1 MAPRQRMSANR
12 DFPVGLHTRKIRNKL
27 RFYFIREDGS
37 EKWFPEG
44 VSRADAIA
52 AAHAYNAKYRCTEL
66 NISQH
71 AQTDTKD
78 KYNKE
83 LSSWIPVVIKRV
95 KAEEKL
101 GANAISTFE
110 SDCNRLVEQ
119 FGKVMSKSVN
129 LETVNQYLQ
138 LNTEGKSNN
147 VYNRKISFLK
157 KVFDY
162 LCDMSAMAS
171 NPAELKKVKPKEQKV
186 RQRLNLEMFKA
197 IEAEAPIWLKTAMR
211 LALQTTHA
219 VLEVSKAK
227 YRDCEWY
234 ESVQNENGL
243 LVYGVLRIHRQ
254 KVQAKEASRVAI
266 PITPALKAVIDD
278 SRQDHILSPYIVH
291 KRKTDNNPVAQGL
304 THETQ
309 LTTRLISSTFSELR
323 DKLGVCDHLEPE
335 ARPTFHEIRALS
347 IHLFTQMGI
356 DPQARAAHTDAKSTK
371 IYQRNHLQWVEVP
384 AAELAV

>member
-1 MAPRQRMSANR
+1 MAARRRTLKNSDLPT
-12 DFPVGLHTRKIRNKL
+12 GLHTRKVRGKL
-27 RFYFIREDGS
+27 RYYFIRQDGT
-37 EKWFPEG
+37 EKWFPIG
-44 VSRADAIA
+44 VSRGDAIA
-52 AAHAYNAKYRCTEL
+52 AAHTYNMKYRTPDKPIAERG
-66 NISQH
+66 
-71 AQTDTKD
+71 DT
-78 KYNKE
+78 YNKP
-83 LSSWIPVVIKRV
+83 LADLLPVVLKRI

-101 GANAISTFE
+101 GANAVSTLE
-110 SDCNRLVEQ
+110 QDIKRLSDLHGRVL
-119 FGKVMSKSVN
+119 SKSIT
-129 LETVNQYLQ
+129 LQHVNQYLD
-138 LNTEGKSNN
+138 LHCKGKSNN
-147 VYNRKISFLK
+147 VYNRKISFMK

-162 LCDMSAMAS
+162 LCDMSAMES

-186 RQRLNLEMFKA
+186 RQRLNLETFKA
-197 IEAEAPIWLKTAMR
+197 IEAAAPEWLKTAMR

-234 ESVQNENGL
+234 ESPQNENGL

-278 SRQDHILSPYIVH
+278 SRQDHVLSPYIVH
-291 KRKTDNNPVAQGL
+291 KRKTDSNPVAKGL

-309 LTTRLISSTFSELR
+309 LTTRLISSTFSEIR
-323 DKLGVCDHLEPE
+323 DELGVCDHLEPE

-371 IYQRNHLQWVEVP
+371 IYQRNHVQWVEVP

>member
-1 MAPRQRMSANR
+1 MAPRRRTDKNS
-12 DFPVGLHTRKIRNKL
+12 DLPTGLHTKIVRAQL
-27 RFYFIREDGS
+27 RYYFIREDGTV
-37 EKWFPEG
+37 KWFPLG
-44 VSRADAIA
+44 VSRGDAIA
-52 AAHAYNAKYRCTEL
+52 AAHAYNFKYRTPDQP
-66 NISQH
+66 I
-71 AQTDTKD
+71 AQRGD
-78 KYNKE
+78 KYNKPLAE
-83 LSSWIPVVIKRV
+83 LLPAVLKRI

-101 GANAISTFE
+101 GTNAVSTLE
-110 SDCNRLVEQ
+110 QDMQRLSDLH
-119 FGKVMSKSVN
+119 GKVLSKSINLQHVN
-129 LETVNQYLQ
+129 EYLELHCS
-138 LNTEGKSNN
+138 GKSNN
-147 VYNRKISFLK
+147 VYNRKISFMK
-157 KVFDY
+157 KVFEY
-162 LCDMSAMAS
+162 LCDMSAMDS

-197 IEAEAPIWLKTAMR
+197 IEAEAPTWLKTSMR

-234 ESVQNENGL
+234 ESPQNENGL

-266 PITPALKAVIDD
+266 PITPALKAVIDE

-291 KRKTDNNPVAQGL
+291 KRKTDNNPVAKGL

-323 DKLGVCDHLEPE
+323 DQLGVCDHLEPE

-371 IYQRNHLQWVEVP
+371 IYQRNHVQWVEVP

>member
-1 MAPRQRMSANR
+1 MAPRQRTDKNS
-12 DFPVGLHTRKIRNKL
+12 DLPTGLHTKFVRGQL
-27 RFYFIREDGS
+27 RYYFIREDGT
-37 EKWFPEG
+37 EKWFPLG
-44 VSRADAIA
+44 VSRGDAIA
-52 AAHAYNAKYRCTEL
+52 AAHAYNFKYRTPDQP
-66 NISQH
+66 I
-71 AQTDTKD
+71 AQRGD
-78 KYNKE
+78 KYNKPLAE
-83 LSSWIPVVIKRV
+83 LLPVVLKRI

-101 GANAISTFE
+101 GSNAISTLE
-110 SDCNRLVEQ
+110 QDIQRLSDLH
-119 FGKVMSKSVN
+119 GKVHSKSINLQHVN
-129 LETVNQYLQ
+129 EYLELHCS
-138 LNTEGKSNN
+138 GKSNN
-147 VYNRKISFLK
+147 VYNRKISFMK
-157 KVFDY
+157 KVFEY
-162 LCDMSAMAS
+162 LCDMSAMDS

-197 IEAEAPIWLKTAMR
+197 IETEAPTWLKTAMR

-234 ESVQNENGL
+234 ESPQNENGL

-266 PITPALKAVIDD
+266 PITPALKAVIDE

-291 KRKTDNNPVAQGL
+291 KRKADNNPVAKGL

-323 DKLGVCDHLEPE
+323 DQLGVCDHLEPE

-371 IYQRNHLQWVEVP
+371 IYQRNHVQWVEVP